1 MKTQNNII
9 ISAAVLFLSTLLIPA
24 QVAIGK
30 GSVSNSSVSL
40 EFAENENR
48 GMILPWVT
56 STGAVAG
63 VADGSFVYDLSDH
76 KVKVKYSGGWKDLSV
91 DTNGATGTAEI
102 QIQNDATENTNAK
115 VSIGRPTSVPEA
127 NGILVLEDQTKA
139 MILPKVASPHLNIIN
154 PAPGMMVYDTTAKQ
168 LAVFN
173 GTVWS
178 FWKPSS

>member
-1 MKTQNNII
+1 MITQNNITA
-9 ISAAVLFLSTLLIPA
+9 AAVLFMGTLLIPA

-30 GSVSNSSVSL
+30 EATVNTSVSL
-40 EFAENENR
+40 EFGNENR
-48 GMILPWVT
+48 GMVLPWVT

-63 VADGSFVYDLSDH
+63 AVDGTVVYDLSDH
-76 KVKVKYSGGWKDLSV
+76 KVKTKYASGWKDLSV
-91 DTNGATGTAEI
+91 DATGTTVDPI
-102 QIQNDATENTNAK
+102 TLVDGVLIQNSHTEDTNAE
-115 VSIGRPTSVPEA
+115 VRIGTTQTSDT
-127 NGILVLEDQTKA
+127 GILVLEDADKA

-178 FWKPSS
+178 FWKP